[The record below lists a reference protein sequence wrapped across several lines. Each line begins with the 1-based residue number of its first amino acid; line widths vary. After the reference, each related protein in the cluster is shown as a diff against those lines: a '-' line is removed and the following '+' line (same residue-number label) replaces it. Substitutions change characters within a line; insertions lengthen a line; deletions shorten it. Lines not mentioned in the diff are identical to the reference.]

1 MINNQEAV
9 SMEIAF
15 FHGDFKTTGEK
26 MIHQYRLNDLNIVL
40 DVDTSS
46 VMTVDDLTYEIL
58 GVYEEKPI
66 DEIIKTFQKEYKKE
80 EIEECLEEIAA
91 LKEEGFLFS
100 KNDYDPKKY
109 GNTDLIKALCLHV
122 AHDCNL
128 KCEYCFAAQGDFD
141 GEKLLMPLEVG
152 KKAMDFLIGQAR
164 NRKNLEIDFFGG
176 EPLMNLE
183 VVKELVDYGNEL
195 AEKFDKNIKYTI
207 TTNGVLLDGKT
218 RDYLNETM
226 ENIVLSLDG
235 RKVVNNRMRKTIND
249 KGSFDVIIEN
259 IKEMAKLRGNRDHYI
274 RGTYTHHNLDFSK
287 DVNFL
292 VEEGFKSI
300 SVEPVV
306 AAPEFGYAITEDDL
320 PKLKDEYDK
329 LALEYLKRHEKGH
342 NYNFFHFNVELDQG
356 PCAYKRLSGC
366 GAGRDYVA
374 VTPEGD
380 IYPCHQFVGEESFK
394 MGDVYQGITNRQI
407 KETFDGGNLLKKE
420 ACQSCWA
427 KYFCGGGCHA
437 NAYNFNQT
445 IMEPHFVSCE
455 LEKRRV
461 ENAIM
466 IAIMEE

>member
-1 MINNQEAV
+1 
-9 SMEIAF
+9 
-15 FHGDFKTTGEK
+15 
-26 MIHQYRLNDLNIVL
+26 MIHQYRLNGLNIVL

-46 VMTVDDLTYEIL
+46 IMTVDDLTYQIL
-58 GVYEEKPI
+58 EMYQEKSA
-66 DEIIKTFQKEYKKE
+66 DEIIKVLENDYKRK
-80 EIEECLEEIAA
+80 EIEECLQEIKD
-91 LKEEGFLFS
+91 LKAEGLLFS
-100 KNDYDPKKY
+100 ENAYDPKVY

-152 KKAMDFLIGQAR
+152 KKAMDFLIKQSR

-176 EPLMNLE
+176 EPLMNLS
-183 VVKELVDYGNEL
+183 VVKALVDYGNEL
-195 AEKFDKNIKYTI
+195 AQKYDKNIKYTI
-207 TTNGVLLDGKT
+207 TTNGVLLNEET
-218 RDYLNETM
+218 RNYLNETM
-226 ENIVLSLDG
+226 ENVVLSLDG
-235 RKVVNNRMRKTIND
+235 RKAVNDRMRKTIND
-249 KGSFDVIIEN
+249 RGSFDLIFEN
-259 IKEMAKLRGNRDHYI
+259 IRQMAKLRGHRDHYI

-287 DVNFL
+287 DVEFFA
-292 VEEGFKSI
+292 EAGFTSI

-306 AAPEFGYAITEDDL
+306 AGPEFDYALTVEDL
-320 PKLKDEYDK
+320 PKLKDEYDR
-329 LALEYLKRHEKGH
+329 LALEYLKQGEKGL

-374 VTPEGD
+374 VTPEGH
-380 IYPCHQFVGEESFK
+380 IYPCHQFVGQESFI
-394 MGDVYQGITNRQI
+394 MGDVDQGITNHHI
-407 KETFDGGNLLKKE
+407 KEIFDAGNLLKKE
-420 ACQSCWA
+420 ACQGCWA

-445 IMEPHFVSCE
+445 IMEPHFISCE

-466 IAIMEE
+466 IAIMEDQGDPKK